1 MTTKATTRKIE
12 EGGGEGAALERLSS
26 LLHDDEEEDALLVTS
41 QLRVDDIDGLR
52 HNGTISRC
60 QELCA
65 SNSSAGGEIIIAD
78 GNSSTT
84 CNSNNY
90 IDITLCTSTM
100 MNEVTTIPVTPDY
113 NYSMEGIYENEYYT
127 TPTAKNTAS
136 WQYSQNNNDTTAV
149 TSSTTVFSY
158 STPTDDSSTG
168 GAGSVTEV
176 IEVIDDD
183 W

>member
-1 MTTKATTRKIE
+1 MTTKTTTTKID
-12 EGGGEGAALERLSS
+12 EGVSS

-41 QLRVDDIDGLR
+41 QRRVDDIDGLR
-52 HNGTISRC
+52 HNGTISSC

-65 SNSSAGGEIIIAD
+65 SNSSARGEIIIAD

-90 IDITLCTSTM
+90 IDMTLCTSTM

-113 NYSMEGIYENEYYT
+113 NDSMEGIYENEYYT
-127 TPTAKNTAS
+127 TTTAPAS
-136 WQYSQNNNDTTAV
+136 WQYSQNNNNTTAV